1 VDLGETTGAVASAA
15 RRVGPSRGTSPAHAR
30 TVPGWPGSMNSLAGT
45 HTLKAAGLA
54 GCVGGCVAALG
65 FWHSGLIAAV
75 PAATGLTALAA
86 SDLTT
91 HGFSLKTLRL
101 ATALVATGLVVD
113 TMRSSAWD
121 RLVATVAVAGLVA
134 LAVLALWLSTVGI
147 ALGDVLLLTF
157 AVLVP
162 AWLSPWAAGV
172 TILVTLVVGGA
183 VAVIQRHGRP
193 VGRSPAT
200 VALGP
205 ALLAGWAVGVMVG

>member
-1 VDLGETTGAVASAA
+1 MSE
-15 RRVGPSRGTSPAHAR
+15 R
-30 TVPGWPGSMNSLAGT
+30 TIPGLPGSTNSLAGT
-45 HTLKAAGLA
+45 HTLKAVGLT

-65 FWHSGLIAAV
+65 FWQTGLIAAV
-75 PAATGLTALAA
+75 PAALGLTALAA

-91 HGFSLKTLRL
+91 HRFSLKTLRL
-101 ATALVATGLVVD
+101 AAALVVAGFVVD
-113 TMRSSAWD
+113 AIRASTWD

-134 LAVLALWLSTVGI
+134 LAVLVLWLSTAGI
-147 ALGDVLLLTF
+147 ALGDVLLLTL

-183 VAVIQRHGRP
+183 IAVIQRHGRP
-193 VGRSPAT
+193 AGRSAAT

-205 ALLAGWAVGVMVG
+205 ALLVGWAVGVMVG

>member
-1 VDLGETTGAVASAA
+1 MDVDKPTESVASAA

-30 TVPGWPGSMNSLAGT
+30 TVPGLPGSMNSLAGT
-45 HTLKAAGLA
+45 HTLKAAGLT
-54 GCVGGCVAALG
+54 GCMGGCVAALG
-65 FWHSGLIAAV
+65 FWQTGLIAAV

-91 HGFSLKTLRL
+91 HRFSLKTLRM
-101 ATALVATGLVVD
+101 ATALVVASLVID

-121 RLVATVAVAGLVA
+121 RLAATLAVTGLIA
-134 LAVLALWLSTVGI
+134 LAVFTVWLSTAGI

-157 AVLVP
+157 ALLVP
-162 AWLSPWAAGV
+162 AWLSPWAAVV
-172 TILVTLVVGGA
+172 TVLVALVVGGA
-183 VAVIQRHGRP
+183 AAVIQRHGRP
-193 VGRSPAT
+193 AGPSPAT